1 MMKGGMMYSKGDIII
16 INFPF
21 SDLLNSKKRPMIV
34 LAEKG
39 EDIIGCAI
47 TSNPNS
53 EGIGIESFEEGNL
66 PLKSKIK
73 YWQIHT
79 FLKDLAIKKVAR
91 ISKDTHKELLKKIN
105 ELLER

>member
-1 MMKGGMMYSKGDIII
+1 MYSKGDVII

-21 SDLLNSKKRPMIV
+21 SDLVNAKKRPMVV

-39 EDIIGCAI
+39 EDIIGCAM

-53 EGIGIESFEEGNL
+53 EGVSIDNFEEGSL

-73 YWQIHT
+73 YWQINT
-79 FLKDLAIKKVAR
+79 FLKSLIIKKVAK
-91 ISKDTHKELLKKIN
+91 ISKETHKELINKIN
-105 ELLER
+105 DLIRIP

>member
-1 MMKGGMMYSKGDIII
+1 MYSKGDVII

-21 SDLLNSKKRPMIV
+21 SDLVNAKKRPMVV

-53 EGIGIESFEEGNL
+53 EGVSIDNFEEGSL

-73 YWQIHT
+73 Y
-79 FLKDLAIKKVAR
+79 
-91 ISKDTHKELLKKIN
+91 
-105 ELLER
+105 

>member
-1 MMKGGMMYSKGDIII
+1 MMYSKGDVIV

-21 SDLLNSKKRPMIV
+21 SDLINAKKRPMLV

-47 TSNPNS
+47 TSNPES
-53 EGIGIESFEEGNL
+53 DGIAIEFEEGSL

-79 FLKDLAIKKVAR
+79 FLKGMATRKVAR
-91 ISKDTHKELLKKIN
+91 ISRKTHNELLRKIN
-105 ELLER
+105 ELFQRNL